1 MQKNQEQRIFI
12 VEQYLLTGSRISVR
26 RAFAIKFREYIDVKT
41 VDRVMEKWR
50 RKGSILNQNK
60 GNSGPKRSVRTDENI
75 TSVEARI
82 QESSQSVR
90 KIAAELGINRESVRR
105 ILKKDLGLKSYKLQ
119 TSQQLSAG
127 DRERRLEFC
136 NRMKRMVE
144 QREIDINKIIFSD
157 ESHIY
162 LKGFMNKQNFR
173 KWSPTKPEEVYE
185 KPLHS
190 PKVTVWCGLS
200 SNRIY
205 GPYFFEDPEGNART
219 VTSETYIEMLN
230 MIFVNDIYPDQWFQQ
245 DGATAHTSLR
255 AREWLTNQFG
265 NKIISHHMEF
275 PWPARSPDLSPL
287 DYFLWGYVKEN
298 VFKRQ
303 PADIEIL
310 KEIVQGVVSSIDQD
324 VLRAVMANF
333 EKRINLCIEQQGGHF
348 EHLL

>member
-1 MQKNQEQRIFI
+1 MQKNREQRIFI
-12 VEQYLLTGSRISVR
+12 VEQYLLTGARISVR
-26 RAFAIKFREYIDVKT
+26 RAFANQFRENIDVKT
-41 VDRVMEKWR
+41 VDRVMEMWR

-82 QESSQSVR
+82 QKSSQSVR

-173 KWSPTKPEEVYE
+173 KWSPTKPEEV
-185 KPLHS
+185 
-190 PKVTVWCGLS
+190 
-200 SNRIY
+200 
-205 GPYFFEDPEGNART
+205 
-219 VTSETYIEMLN
+219 
-230 MIFVNDIYPDQWFQQ
+230 
-245 DGATAHTSLR
+245 
-255 AREWLTNQFG
+255 
-265 NKIISHHMEF
+265 
-275 PWPARSPDLSPL
+275 
-287 DYFLWGYVKEN
+287 
-298 VFKRQ
+298 
-303 PADIEIL
+303 
-310 KEIVQGVVSSIDQD
+310 
-324 VLRAVMANF
+324 
-333 EKRINLCIEQQGGHF
+333 
-348 EHLL
+348 

>member
-1 MQKNQEQRIFI
+1 MQKNREQRIFI
-12 VEQYLLTGSRISVR
+12 VEQYLLTRSRISVR
-26 RAFAIKFREYIDVKT
+26 RAFANQFRENIDVKT

-90 KIAAELGINRESVRR
+90 KIAAELGINRE
-105 ILKKDLGLKSYKLQ
+105 
-119 TSQQLSAG
+119 
-127 DRERRLEFC
+127 
-136 NRMKRMVE
+136 
-144 QREIDINKIIFSD
+144 
-157 ESHIY
+157 
-162 LKGFMNKQNFR
+162 
-173 KWSPTKPEEVYE
+173 
-185 KPLHS
+185 
-190 PKVTVWCGLS
+190 
-200 SNRIY
+200 
-205 GPYFFEDPEGNART
+205 
-219 VTSETYIEMLN
+219 MLN
-230 MIFVNDIYPDQWFQQ
+230 MMFVNDIYPDQWFQQ
-245 DGATAHTSLR
+245 DGATAHRSLR

-310 KEIVQGVVSSIDQD
+310 KEIVQEVVSSIDQD

-333 EKRINLCIEQQGGHF
+333 EKRINLCIEQQGEHF